1 MRGKPLSGGAVAKG
15 LLNGCPEV
23 LEIRKTGGANT
34 PARDR
39 RTFFFGNSS
48 NAAID
53 SYDSM
58 ESAITQAA
66 HAQIIRSKVGRAKV
80 GRADGHLI
88 QMGKKWPLR
97 ATGQSTWE
105 LFPSSAVVL

>member
-1 MRGKPLSGGAVAKG
+1 MPSFHDCSRNGRRGS
-15 LLNGCPEV
+15 CPEV

-66 HAQIIRSKVGRAKV
+66 HAQIIRSKVGRA
-80 GRADGHLI
+80 DGHLI